1 MSGRSSSF
9 STIAIMAFVWSA
21 FTLVTGMAG
30 GAVMDMALGA
40 RRRTVEVAHSVVENA
55 PSVAKAAISK
65 AADLIH
71 DADVPETVRDVAHAV
86 TNSDSATKAKSVVKQ
101 AAASTGTAAG

>member
-1 MSGRSSSF
+1 MKNAWKG
-9 STIAIMAFVWSA
+9 
-21 FTLVTGMAG
+21 LVVGALTGMAG